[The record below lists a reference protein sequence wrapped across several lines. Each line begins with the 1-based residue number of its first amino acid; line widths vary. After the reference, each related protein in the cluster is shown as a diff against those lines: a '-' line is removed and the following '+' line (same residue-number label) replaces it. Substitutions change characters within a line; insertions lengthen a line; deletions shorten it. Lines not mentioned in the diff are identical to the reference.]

1 MSNKTTKVKN
11 LLPRR
16 MYKERGQLQ
25 DRKHL
30 GLILEKHKDYKRRSV
45 NFKQKDRVISKF
57 IFDWN
62 TPFRKVATQG

>member
-57 IFDWN
+57 GFDWN
-62 TPFRKVATQG
+62 TPFREVATQG

>member
-1 MSNKTTKVKN
+1 MAKGQGNLTSNKTTMVKN

-30 GLILEKHKDYKRRSV
+30 GLLLEKKKDYVKRST
-45 NFKQKDRVISKF
+45 NFKQKATVISKHL
-57 IFDWN
+57 
-62 TPFRKVATQG
+62 